1 MKQWENI
8 TIHGPNIL
16 FKNIMVYPIIFPS
29 NIIINSLYQVYIPK
43 KIMTYP

>member
-29 NIIINSLYQVYIPK
+29 NIIINSLYPHLYHTIP
-43 KIMTYP
+43 IYE